1 MPQYFASLIPGGE
14 EIAAAI
20 LRQRLAPQ
28 LAILARSSGAIEFET
43 PVPYQNLNLFCF
55 NNLFLVLA
63 SAPARPDQ
71 AGLER
76 FLRTLPE
83 NPLCRWDQAAPSA
96 KAKTFRVVTA
106 CQNQLTAVSP
116 KARQALEKKIAGK
129 TGLRVHRSLP
139 DAEFWVTVRRDG
151 KAYFLKRL
159 SRHRAYDKLL
169 HPGELHPQ
177 LAYMMCWL
185 TAPAHTDIVVDPFC
199 GYGAIPLQRAL
210 RFPFRQ
216 LFAFDSDPQPL
227 ALAKQKLP
235 RRENLIVARQ
245 NAMNLK
251 EALPKGEVDA
261 IITDPP
267 WGLYEDLGMELA
279 LFYQRMLDSFA
290 QVIRPG
296 GQAVV
301 LTAGKRELEAALSS
315 SGFALASRYDILVS
329 GKKCGL
335 FLLRAGAQG

>member
-20 LRQRLAPQ
+20 LHQRLAPQ
-28 LAILARSSGAIEFET
+28 LTILAQSPGAMEFET

-55 NNLFLVLA
+55 NNIFLILA
-63 SAPARPDQ
+63 ASPAQPDR
-71 AGLER
+71 AGLEG
-76 FLRTLPE
+76 FLRALPE
-83 NPLCRWDQAAPSA
+83 NPHCRWDQAAPSG
-96 KAKTFRVVTA
+96 KARTFRVVTA
-106 CQNQLTAVSP
+106 CQNQHTAVDP
-116 KARQALEKKIAGK
+116 KARQALEKKIARE
-129 TGLRVHRSLP
+129 TGLRVDRSLP

-151 KAYFLKRL
+151 RACFLKRL

-185 TAPAHTDIVVDPFC
+185 TSPSHKDIVVDPFC

-216 LFAFDSDPQPL
+216 LFAFDSDPRPL
-227 ALAKQKLP
+227 ALARKKLP
-235 RRENLIVARQ
+235 RRENLVVARRD
-245 NAMNLK
+245 ALNLT
-251 EALPKGEVDA
+251 EALPEWEVDA

-267 WGLYEDLGMELA
+267 WGLYEDLGMELS
-279 LFYQRMLDSFA
+279 LFYRRMLDSFGR
-290 QVIRPG
+290 VIRPG
-296 GQAVV
+296 GRAVV
-301 LTAGKRELEAALSS
+301 LTAGKRELEEAVSG
-315 SGFALASRYDILVS
+315 SGFVLSERYDILVS

-335 FLLRAGAQG
+335 FLLRAGE